1 MLLTYAHI
9 SRYIAIYIVNEMG
22 QLTIITLSP
31 ISNRLVNEAC
41 NSWGKCS
48 KGGLES
54 IYLL

>member
-31 ISNRLVNEAC
+31 ISNRLVNKAC